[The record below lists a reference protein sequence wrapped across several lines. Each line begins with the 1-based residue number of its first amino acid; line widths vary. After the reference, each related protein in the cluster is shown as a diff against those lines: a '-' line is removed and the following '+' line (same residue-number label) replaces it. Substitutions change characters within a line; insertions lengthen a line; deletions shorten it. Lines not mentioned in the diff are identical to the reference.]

1 MAEITIVGLQVFQ
14 LEHTFSQDA
23 VDEERQKR
31 KMASKKGLTNL
42 EKSLIV
48 LFVAMTLACI
58 GLIVVYVTERN
69 NSKTE
74 NKEEEVLDSGCGSPG
89 QLSGNSGEF
98 SSGNY
103 PSNYNNGM
111 SCSWHIT
118 VENNKVIHLWFQDF
132 SLEDSG
138 TCSADSLTLRDNL
151 GIIGKY
157 CGHSKPKPVVS
168 LGNTLVVYFD
178 TNDRQTDRGFKAMYH
193 AVDPEAV
200 TEIVGAGGVLQG
212 DRGELMTPGF
222 PEQSYERGV
231 LYQWRIVVS
240 AGNKVHL
247 NFTAFDLVPDSCGDF
262 VDVFDG
268 HSDDVSATK
277 LGHFCGNQM
286 PEPVVSSSNEMVV
299 RFKSDSGQTAKGFS
313 AVYTVVTDPPITS
326 TTTTTSTT
334 QTNTTTPSITSAP
347 IDSGCG
353 SLETLS
359 GRKGVIHSL
368 GFPDMYPANLQC
380 SWNISVDEGLLV
392 KLHITDLAIVGEAG
406 QCGQDQLTVSDSQQ
420 SLGTHCGFILPPV
433 LVSVSNRMSL
443 TFQSDGR
450 LADRGFSAR
459 WEAVYPEDIAEIQGC
474 GVFSHEEM
482 GVIKSENWPMNY
494 PPNRECLWKVQV
506 PEGKTITLTFTQF
519 DMEAAGILLGR
530 CFDNVIIY
538 DGSQP
543 TAKKYGPYCGTSIPP
558 VIHTT
563 GNELVMRFYADFFT
577 EAKGFRAFWTT
588 DPTLPAPT
596 EPPVPPNPWDD
607 IPIEWP
613 ETCGRPA
620 IPPMVNARIVNG
632 EAAKAHSWPW
642 QVSMQVWPE
651 SQPTPT
657 FTHTCGGTLIHRHWV
672 MTAAHCFIRYA
683 DQLQRWQM
691 CLGKH
696 NLTLSEPGQQCFG
709 VQGIYRHKGFNYPT
723 SPTVEF
729 DIALVRLDGEVTPSD
744 HVHFACLPPIEEVL
758 PEGKACYATGWG
770 DETGNFSAPKASET
784 LNQVALPVV
793 PYDTCKRMDYWWF
806 QVKSSMICAGYNLP
820 DELKSVCQGDSGGPL
835 VCQDGPTGPWE
846 VHGIT
851 SFGPIGCIMNKKPSV
866 FTRTS
871 AYLPWIENIMRKDSY
886 DGITSGCGGL
896 KEQTGTEGVLS
907 SMNHPQGYENGARCQ
922 WNIIVPAGKR
932 VHLHFDT
939 FSLEESQLCL
949 SDSVSISDS
958 LGSLGT
964 HCSISPPADLV
975 AVGATLT
982 VHFSSND
989 RVVDTGFK
997 ATWRAV
1003 DPADISNLVG
1013 CGGEFVGQ
1021 QGELQSPNW
1030 PNNYPDQAACTWSIS
1045 SPSAKSLHIIFTDF
1059 DLQAVNI
1066 LGKCV
1071 DFVEVFDAAGQSQ
1084 GQFCGFGPP
1093 KLTVTGDRA
1102 TVRFR
1107 TNKEVQG
1114 KGFRGYWT
1122 TDPNVFPTSPPLA
1135 PNSWDDVVLIG
1146 GRAQR
1151 EKETREGVRAELKLN

>member
-1 MAEITIVGLQVFQ
+1 
-14 LEHTFSQDA
+14 
-23 VDEERQKR
+23 
-31 KMASKKGLTNL
+31 MASKKGLTNL

-74 NKEEEVLDSGCGSPG
+74 NKE
-89 QLSGNSGEF
+89 
-98 SSGNY
+98 
-103 PSNYNNGM
+103 
-111 SCSWHIT
+111 
-118 VENNKVIHLWFQDF
+118 
-132 SLEDSG
+132 
-138 TCSADSLTLRDNL
+138 
-151 GIIGKY
+151 GKY

-178 TNDRQTDRGFKAMYH
+178 TNDRQMDRGFKAMYH

-222 PEQSYERGV
+222 PEQSYESGV

-313 AVYTVVTDPPITS
+313 AVYTVVTDPPVTS

-368 GFPDMYPANLQC
+368 GFPNVYPANLQC
-380 SWNISVDEGLLV
+380 SWNISVDEGLLI

-530 CFDNVIIY
+530 CLDNVIIY

-543 TAKKYGPYCGTSIPP
+543 MAKKYGPYCGTSIPP

-563 GNELVMRFYADFFT
+563 GNELVMRFYADFFM

-657 FTHTCGGTLIHRHWV
+657 FAHTCGGTLIHRHWV

-758 PEGKACYATGWG
+758 PEGKTCYATGWG

-922 WNIIVPAGKR
+922 WNIVVPAGKR

-1030 PNNYPDQAACTWSIS
+1030 PNNYPDQAACTWTIS
-1045 SPSAKSLHIIFTDF
+1045 SPSAKSLHIVFTDF
-1059 DLQAVNI
+1059 ELQAVNI

-1135 PNSWDDVVLIG
+1135 PNSWDDLVIIG

-1151 EKETREGVRAELKLN
+1151 EKETREGVRDELKLN